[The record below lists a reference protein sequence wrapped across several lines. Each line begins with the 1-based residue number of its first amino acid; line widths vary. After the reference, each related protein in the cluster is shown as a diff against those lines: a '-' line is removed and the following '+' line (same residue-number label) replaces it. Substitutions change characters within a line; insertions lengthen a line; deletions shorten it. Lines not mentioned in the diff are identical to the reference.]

1 MSPFLSKCYW
11 VAEDFLAG
19 ATFDG
24 WSEAEAMLHLEEL
37 SRAGIKVIVSLAV
50 WNEFILDLS
59 QREWLQE
66 EVERRFTHYVFPIG
80 DGQVPTRART
90 RDILDAIDMEL
101 SRHRRVYVHCCG
113 GRGRTGTIVGCWLA
127 RHGCGNG
134 QEVLD
139 AITALRR
146 AALLDG
152 SSPETEEQRFLVRS
166 WKLNE

>member
-90 RDILDAIDMEL
+90 RDILERRQRRPQVHDVRVENEAEMKMLATQIADRWHRSDMRSFAEL
-101 SRHRRVYVHCCG
+101 LQANNPTMKV
-113 GRGRTGTIVGCWLA
+113 
-127 RHGCGNG
+127 
-134 QEVLD
+134 
-139 AITALRR
+139 
-146 AALLDG
+146 
-152 SSPETEEQRFLVRS
+152 PEIR
-166 WKLNE
+166 